1 MRKPKQLP
9 PPKQQKT
16 DGVTGFVPMPV
27 SPLII
32 LIQALCYIVLVVANL
47 ALVSGSWDIED
58 DVMDGAL
65 KMGVVM
71 LGIFGLIMTMLVYK
85 LHGGEE

>member
-1 MRKPKQLP
+1 MNRQQPAAKQ
-9 PPKQQKT
+9 K
-16 DGVTGFVPMPV
+16 DEVVAYVPLPV

-32 LIQALCYIVLVVANL
+32 LIQTICYVILVVANV

-65 KMGVVM
+65 KMGVM
-71 LGIFGLIMTMLVYK
+71 LLGVFGLVMTMLVYTQQNRSD
-85 LHGGEE
+85 